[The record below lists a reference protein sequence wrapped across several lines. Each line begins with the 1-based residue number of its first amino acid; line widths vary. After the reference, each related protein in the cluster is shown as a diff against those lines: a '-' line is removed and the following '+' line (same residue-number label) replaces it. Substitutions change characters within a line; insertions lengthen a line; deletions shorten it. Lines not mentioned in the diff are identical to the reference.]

1 MPENKIEEP
10 KNLQWIKG
18 DKIGNVETV
27 EKVDGDF
34 TVFVGGGKIFTDVL
48 EEFLQPIDDNL
59 AGELMKTQSAPT
71 QTQAPVPPPKE
82 QPVKTETSA
91 LRTLLDKQKKLD
103 KVPMGISFSVN
114 IPKKK
119 IIDVLESTFDPEE
132 LHKELENFIEDQLD
146 NEVILNTVKDS
157 IKILIQE
164 KYKGV

>member
-10 KNLQWIKG
+10 QKLQWIKG
-18 DKIGNVETV
+18 DNQGNVEV
-27 EKVDGDF
+27 KKGEEGEF
-34 TVFVGGGKIFTDVL
+34 TLFESGKRIYTNL
-48 EEFLQPIDDNL
+48 IGEFLQPIDDEIAEAL
-59 AGELMKTQSAPT
+59 APPLEINSPT
-71 QTQAPVPPPKE
+71 ISPAK
-82 QPVKTETSA
+82 QPAKVEKSA

-119 IIDVLESTFDPEE
+119 VIDVLESTFDPEE
-132 LHKELENFIEDQLD
+132 LHTELKNFIEDQID
-146 NEVILNTVKDS
+146 IEEVVNTVKDS

>member
-27 EKVDGDF
+27 EKVDGEF
-34 TVFVGGGKIFTDVL
+34 TVFKGGGKIFTNVL

-59 AGELMKTQSAPT
+59 AGELIKTQTPQATVQTSTPAPKSK
-71 QTQAPVPPPKE
+71 VEK
-82 QPVKTETSA
+82 SA
-91 LRTLLDKQKKLD
+91 LRILLDKQKRLD
-103 KVPMGISFSVN
+103 KVPMGISFSIN

-119 IIDVLESTFDPEE
+119 IIEVLESTFDPEE
-132 LHKELENFIEDQLD
+132 LHIELENFIEDQLD
-146 NEVILNTVKDS
+146 AEIILNTVKDS

>member
-10 KNLQWIKG
+10 KKLQWIKG

-27 EKVDGDF
+27 KKVDGDF
-34 TVFVGGGKIFTDVL
+34 TVFVGGGKIFTNVL
-48 EEFLQPIDDNL
+48 EEFLQPIDDDL
-59 AGELMKTQSAPT
+59 ANELMKTQSLPT
-71 QTQAPVPPPKE
+71 QVQTSVPPPKE
-82 QPVKTETSA
+82 QPAKVETSA

>member
-10 KNLQWIKG
+10 KHLQWIKG

-27 EKVDGDF
+27 EKIDGDF
-34 TVFVGGGKIFTDVL
+34 TVFTGGGKIFTNVL

-59 AGELMKTQSAPT
+59 AGELIKTQDPKDTIKNSTPT
-71 QTQAPVPPPKE
+71 PKTKVE
-82 QPVKTETSA
+82 GSA
-91 LRTLLDKQKKLD
+91 LRILLNKQKKLD

-132 LHKELENFIEDQLD
+132 LHIELENFIEDQLD
-146 NEVILNTVKDS
+146 TEIILNTVKDS

>member
-1 MPENKIEEP
+1 MPENNIEEP
-10 KNLQWIKG
+10 QRLQWIKG
-18 DKIGNVETV
+18 DKFGNVETV
-27 EKVDGDF
+27 DKEDGEF
-34 TVFVGGGKIFTDVL
+34 TVFKSGGKIYTNL
-48 EEFLQPIDDNL
+48 IPEFLTSDID
-59 AGELMKTQSAPT
+59 AGMHVESTPSKL
-71 QTQAPVPPPKE
+71 PPPVDISTESPTK
-82 QPVKTETSA
+82 VETSA

-132 LHKELENFIEDQLD
+132 LHKELEDFIGDQLD
-146 NEVILNTVKDS
+146 TEVILNTVKDS